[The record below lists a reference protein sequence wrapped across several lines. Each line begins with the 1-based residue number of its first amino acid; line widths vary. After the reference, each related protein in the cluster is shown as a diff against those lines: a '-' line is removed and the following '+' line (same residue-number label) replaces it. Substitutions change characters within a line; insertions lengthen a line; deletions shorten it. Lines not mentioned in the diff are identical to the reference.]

1 MSFMGGP
8 ECSTAGN
15 PLSQFQKH
23 VQDDKTLQRDRLVGR
38 GPGGQMGGFRSQA
51 PNAPQDEI
59 MNGFLNGA
67 PNLQQEFPMQAG
79 PGPSLN
85 PAQHAPMRGMSAS
98 PSWAQDFNGQASI
111 ESAFKPPPGAH
122 FSADE
127 FARFHQMNGMASSAR
142 SSPFNPAGNM
152 SSQMPQ
158 RPMMGVGIMSNMGTR
173 YGQPMFQP
181 MYQNQNLLRQAPQQ
195 QQQQQQQ
202 QEQQQQQQ
210 HEGKGKGRLVELDD
224 EDWESRFNALL
235 LQDEQQAKEEEEAN
249 AAERELNEMDKAI
262 QSETNEF
269 GDFESLWKGIQ
280 AETAAAR
287 SAVNDESLFDEF
299 DAEWSNE
306 NMPGEFSM
314 GDWGRF
320 GVPIVEKYLFEED
333 NFFTNEKN
341 AFDEGVRVMKEG
353 GNLSLAALAFE
364 AAVQQNPEHVEAWV
378 YLGKAQAQNEK
389 ETAAIRAMEQALKL
403 DPNNLEAL
411 MGLAISYTNEGYD
424 STAYRTL
431 ERWLSAKYP
440 NILDPKDLHPAA
452 DMGFTDRQILHE
464 KVTDLFIKAAQLSPD
479 GEHMDPDVQVG
490 LGVLFY
496 GAEEYDKAVDCFQS
510 ALHSSELGNSNQQ
523 EQVHLLWNRL
533 GATLANSGRS
543 EEAISAYERA
553 LSLSPNFVRA
563 RYNLGVS
570 CININCHQEA
580 ASHFLAALEMH
591 KSIEKSARNKAYEIL
606 GDQVDGNV
614 DEVIDRMSAQNRSN
628 TLYDTLRRVFTQ
640 MGRRD
645 LAEKIYAGV
654 DPDIFRP
661 EFDF

>member
-1 MSFMGGP
+1 MSFMGGA

-23 VQDDKTLQRDRLVGR
+23 VQDDKTLQRDRLAGR
-38 GPGGQMGGFRSQA
+38 GPGGQMGGFRSQVA
-51 PNAPQDEI
+51 NAPQDEM
-59 MNGFLNGA
+59 MNGFLNGPA
-67 PNLQQEFPMQAG
+67 NLQQEFPMQAG
-79 PGPSLN
+79 PALN
-85 PAQHAPMRGMSAS
+85 PAQHAPMRASSAS
-98 PSWAQDFNGQASI
+98 PSWAQDFNSQPGM

-127 FARFHQMNGMASSAR
+127 FARFHQMNGQASSAR
-142 SSPFNPAGNM
+142 SSPMQSTNM

-158 RPMMGVGIMSNMGTR
+158 RPMMGVGMGMG
-173 YGQPMFQP
+173 YGQSMFQP
-181 MYQNQNLLRQAPQQ
+181 MYQNQTLQQQPLQQ
-195 QQQQQQQ
+195 QQP
-202 QEQQQQQQ
+202 
-210 HEGKGKGRLVELDD
+210 EGKGKGKLVELDD
-224 EDWESRFNALL
+224 SKWEEQFAQLE
-235 LQDEQQAKEEEEAN
+235 LQDQEADKLKEHEEAN
-249 AAERELNEMDKAI
+249 AAERELDEIDRAM

-287 SAVNDESLFDEF
+287 SMVNDDTFFDQF
-299 DAEWSNE
+299 DTEWSNE
-306 NMPGEFSM
+306 NIPADFSM

-320 GVPIVEKYLFEED
+320 GDPVVENYLFEEE
-333 NFFTNEKN
+333 NFFKNEKN
-341 AFDEGVRVMKEG
+341 AFDEGVRVMREG

-364 AAVQQNPEHVEAWV
+364 AAVQQNPEHIDAWV

-403 DPNNLEAL
+403 DPNSLEAL
-411 MGLAISYTNEGYD
+411 MGLAVSYTNEGYD

-431 ERWLSAKYP
+431 ERWLSVKYP
-440 NILDPKDLHPAA
+440 NVLDPKDLHPAA
-452 DMGFTDRQILHE
+452 EIGFTDRQILHE
-464 KVTDLFIKAAQLSPD
+464 KVTNLFIKAAQLSPD

-510 ALHSSELGNSNQQ
+510 ALHSSELGTSNQQ

-543 EEAISAYERA
+543 EEAIAAYEQA
-553 LSLSPNFVRA
+553 LSLAPNFVRA

-591 KSIEKSARNKAYEIL
+591 KAIEKSGRNKAYEIL
-606 GDQVDGNV
+606 GDNAGGNV
-614 DEVIDRMSAQNRSN
+614 DEVIDRMSAQNRSS

-645 LAEKIYAGV
+645 LAEKTVAGV